1 MSSPAKNLQAYLNK
15 LNLTMNDK
23 NALLR
28 KYSKEQTPSKLMWI
42 KKWAKNVNRLRNQQ
56 AEQRKR
62 LQAYLNK
69 LNRRM

>member
-1 MSSPAKNLQAYLNK
+1 
-15 LNLTMNDK
+15 MNDK